1 MILSILV
8 LSIAFAFFILI
19 FLNFYTLLSLKSKH
33 PQDGVFEKEP
43 AKRRVW

>member
-19 FLNFYTLLSLKSKH
+19 VFNFYTLLSLKSKH
-33 PQDGVFEKEP
+33 PQNGVFKKGP
-43 AKRRVW
+43 AKRRVR